1 MLPCQNQ
8 CASYHEGCHKTCA
21 YWSAF
26 QEHQKAQRQAK
37 KAYLKYYGQ
46 LCADTLRQLT
56 AMQVRYQPRS
66 KTSPPE
72 TRRGRAVYL
81 CFLPV

>member
-8 CASYHEGCHKTCA
+8 CASYHEGCHKPCA

-37 KAYLKYYGQ
+37 KAYLKSSGQ
-46 LCADTLRQLT
+46 LCAATLRPPP
-56 AMQVRYQPRS
+56 AMQGRYHPR
-66 KTSPPE
+66 
-72 TRRGRAVYL
+72 
-81 CFLPV
+81 

>member
-56 AMQVRYQPRS
+56 AEHG
-66 KTSPPE
+66 SPGPE
-72 TRRGRAVYL
+72 FMVLHGLSFPALSGRAA
-81 CFLPV
+81 CWRR

>member
-8 CASYHEGCHKTCA
+8 GASYHEGCHKTCA

-56 AMQVRYQPRS
+56 AMQVRYQPR
-66 KTSPPE
+66 
-72 TRRGRAVYL
+72 
-81 CFLPV
+81 